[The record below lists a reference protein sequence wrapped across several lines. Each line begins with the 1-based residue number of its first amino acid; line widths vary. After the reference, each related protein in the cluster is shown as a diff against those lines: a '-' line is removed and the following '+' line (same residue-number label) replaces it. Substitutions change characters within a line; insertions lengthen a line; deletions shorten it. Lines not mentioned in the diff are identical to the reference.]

1 MKQFELDGRYCRDRE
16 SFCTRLIALLRLPD
30 SCGKNLDALH
40 DCLTDQSGGVLI
52 AVAHTSA
59 LRKKLA
65 KRYDSLIRLLKD
77 VQLCC
82 PDIRVIGIAE

>member
-1 MKQFELDGRYCRDRE
+1 MKTVFLDGNAIQNMDDVHACFQQAL
-16 SFCTRLIALLRLPD
+16 SFPD
-30 SCGKNLDALH
+30 YYGKNLDALH